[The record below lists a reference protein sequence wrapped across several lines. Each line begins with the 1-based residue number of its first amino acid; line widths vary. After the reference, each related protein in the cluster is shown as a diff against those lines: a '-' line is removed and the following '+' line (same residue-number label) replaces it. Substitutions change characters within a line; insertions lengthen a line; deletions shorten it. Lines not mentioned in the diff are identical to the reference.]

1 MEGGWEGWREQL
13 GGWGEFRNGRKKGR
27 REEKDGREGR
37 RKERGLTS
45 CLMKLTGS
53 SPAVI

>member
-1 MEGGWEGWREQL
+1 MEGTI

-53 SPAVI
+53 SPSVI

>member
-1 MEGGWEGWREQL
+1 MEGTI
-13 GGWGEFRNGRKKGR
+13 GGWGEFRKGRKKGR
-27 REEKDGREGR
+27 KEEKDGREGR